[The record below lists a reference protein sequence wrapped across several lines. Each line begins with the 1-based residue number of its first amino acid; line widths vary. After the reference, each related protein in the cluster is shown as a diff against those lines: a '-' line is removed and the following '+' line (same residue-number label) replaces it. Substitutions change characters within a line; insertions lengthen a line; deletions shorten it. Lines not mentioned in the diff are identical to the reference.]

1 MARTLENFG
10 PTLDLL
16 RLRAPH
22 WIQEVMINILSS
34 SYKGDLN
41 LNMIPFNLGFP
52 GGAGGKEPACQCRR
66 RTRCGSIPGS
76 RRSPGEVH
84 GNPFLYFCLENPM
97 DRGAWWVQS
106 IGCKESD
113 TIEAT

>member
-34 SYKGDLN
+34 SFKGDLN

-66 RTRCGSIPGS
+66 HKRCGCDPWVGKIP
-76 RRSPGEVH
+76 
-84 GNPFLYFCLENPM
+84 
-97 DRGAWWVQS
+97 
-106 IGCKESD
+106 
-113 TIEAT
+113 